1 MIYFYVPFIQFNSK
15 MMFHFLLYPFW
26 VGHSNSFF
34 GRSVVRCEFSSS
46 YGPIIC
52 CNLRSTGS
60 LICFY
65 NLYTNLIHRNEALW
79 WCNIEPKFTFWNFE
93 HFLWIILKVQAIISI
108 VFKLKPY
115 FIVALLLWYTTKWS
129 LPHHVWPPGGDI

>member
-1 MIYFYVPFIQFNSK
+1 ML
-15 MMFHFLLYPFW
+15 LLYPFW
-26 VGHSNSFF
+26 VGHSNSVFLEDQLSDVNF
-34 GRSVVRCEFSSS
+34 HHPRALSGTSFLSWIEWIKK
-46 YGPIIC
+46 YIIC
-52 CNLRSTGS
+52 GNLKSTGS

-79 WCNIEPKFTFWNFE
+79 WCNIEPKFTFWTFLMGNFKSSS
-93 HFLWIILKVQAIISI
+93 HISI

-129 LPHHVWPPGGDI
+129 LPHHVWPPGGGI